1 MLLTCYFV
9 LSTSFIPIP
18 TRPTTSLLQTLPS
31 IRVPETVLFLFV
43 ALLIPYFSHCIS
55 HITLHHTALLRYGFP
70 HMQRRSRVKHVRYAN
85 DFRAFSFRCFSL
97 FAFLLE
103 SGIDSAHLVMVLF
116 LFLFLFLIA
125 AFWFCFFFVSSLA
138 LFLHAP
144 PAKFIIINTNAFCS
158 IQRWT

>member
-1 MLLTCYFV
+1 MLLICYFV

-55 HITLHHTALLRYGFP
+55 HITLHHTALFRYGFP

-116 LFLFLFLIA
+116 LFLIA
-125 AFWFCFFFVSSLA
+125 AFWFCFF
-138 LFLHAP
+138 LFPPLH
-144 PAKFIIINTNAFCS
+144 FFCMPHREVHNHQHEC
-158 IQRWT
+158 ILFHPTLDMT